1 MCELPDPTRE
11 PGEAALV
18 DDPEPLP
25 KNPAML
31 HRPGF
36 APGMLG
42 ALLALCACASPTTTA
57 PEPRPAPPPADVEAR
72 IESLEAAI
80 ARDEEAIKAMI
91 SDPARVPGLREDPE
105 LVAIAERLPRLQAE
119 LAALRPEVDL
129 PGDAANPRGDTANPV
144 DAPTPGEVPPP
155 IAEPPD
161 GP

>member
-1 MCELPDPTRE
+1 MRETPDPTRE
-11 PGEAALV
+11 PREAALV

-25 KNPAML
+25 KNPAMI
-31 HRPGF
+31 HRSGF

-57 PEPRPAPPPADVEAR
+57 PEPRPAPPADVEAR
-72 IESLEAAI
+72 IQRLEAAI

-119 LAALRPEVDL
+119 LAALRPQVEL
-129 PGDAANPRGDTANPV
+129 PADAAKPRAGTANPA
-144 DAPTPGEVPPP
+144 DEPTPGEAPPP
-155 IAEPPD
+155 LAEPPD